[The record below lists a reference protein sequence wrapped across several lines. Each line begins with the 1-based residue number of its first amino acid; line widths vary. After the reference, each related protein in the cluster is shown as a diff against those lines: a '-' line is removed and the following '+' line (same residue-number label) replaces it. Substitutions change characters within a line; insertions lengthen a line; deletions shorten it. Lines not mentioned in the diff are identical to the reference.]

1 MVNQKQL
8 SKKLKTTS
16 KMVQRTR
23 KILVQRNLNTPA
35 TPVVNNE
42 QGGIAESNRKVVKEE
57 FKAHGK
63 IIER

>member
-1 MVNQKQL
+1 
-8 SKKLKTTS
+8 
-16 KMVQRTR
+16 MVQRTR